1 MRLLK
6 FKSFEEF
13 TSKLKGSDLPELA
26 NSLFEAIQ
34 RGMKNNNKKVSVCDV
49 LVEEEEEMFTLYS
62 PREDWPTALESCLKA
77 FINTEEYEKCI
88 VVQELKKEYEINKL
102 VTEANISTS
111 TRSKGNGSTTDATK
125 SKRGR
130 KRSS

>member
-6 FKSFEEF
+6 FKSFDEF
-13 TSKLKGSDLPELA
+13 TAKLQGSDLPELA

-62 PREDWPTALESCLKA
+62 PREDWPTALESCMKA
-77 FINTEEYEKCI
+77 FINTEEFEKCKFI
-88 VVQELKKEYEINKL
+88 VGFFEDLEKEIKRTKAGKKNINK
-102 VTEANISTS
+102 
-111 TRSKGNGSTTDATK
+111 
-125 SKRGR
+125 
-130 KRSS
+130 SSEQTAEE

>member
-1 MRLLK
+1 MRLIR
-6 FKSFEEF
+6 FKTFDEF
-13 TSKLKGSDLPELA
+13 QSKLTNSDLPELA
-26 NSLFEAIQ
+26 NSLLEAIQ
-34 RGMKNNNKKVSVCDV
+34 RGMKNDNKKVSVCDV

-62 PREDWPTALESCLKA
+62 PREDWPTELESCLKA

-88 VVQELKKEYEINKL
+88 IVQELKKEYEINKL
-102 VTEANISTS
+102 VTEANISAP
-111 TRSKGNGSTTDATK
+111 TRSKGNGSTTDTTK